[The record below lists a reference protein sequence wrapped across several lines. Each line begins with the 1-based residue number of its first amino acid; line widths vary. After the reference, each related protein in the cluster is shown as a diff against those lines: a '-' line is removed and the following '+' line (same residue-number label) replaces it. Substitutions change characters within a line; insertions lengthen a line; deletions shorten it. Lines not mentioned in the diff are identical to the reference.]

1 MAASFCG
8 LAGLVCWLGILA
20 VSKRSRAALRA
31 APIKQ
36 GVGLLL
42 VLLLGAPSMAFLYA
56 MWSIDQ
62 QSAREAAAR
71 QMSLTQAARIGAID
85 MPAGTRLTLRRVG
98 EPETFTQ
105 AEFPQAVAVGGVQA
119 TRVTRE
125 LTDEYDSKTYAIA
138 ATYATSLAA
147 TGAGTQSVDGW
158 RCDATRGVTFDTARD
173 GTLVRMAHCMLAHGN
188 TVGMPGS
195 GARDLAS
202 SSSRNAA
209 ADPGKASDSSAAS
222 APNAADLAL
231 PPGSNL
237 RATSG
242 NRYVDGFTD
251 ADRWEVEPPEGTVLR
266 IAGLALLD
274 PLLRL
279 DGERRYFEL
288 PRGALPCDLVL
299 GEMHYTAGTRVRS
312 APRNWRNEHP
322 DAWVFSPWN
331 GQPAHR
337 DAHAD
342 VSVTQSVVQ
351 TPDGKV
357 LAVVDSDSVGVMRF
371 PELMADAATARPQ
384 AGQCPAY

>member
-8 LAGLVCWLGILA
+8 LAGLACWLGMLA
-20 VSKRSRAALRA
+20 VSKRCRAAMRA
-31 APIKQ
+31 APIKH

-42 VLLLGAPSMAFLYA
+42 VALLSAPSLAFLYA
-56 MWSIDQ
+56 IWRVDQ
-62 QSAREAAAR
+62 QSARAAAAR

-85 MPAGTRLTLRRVG
+85 MPAGTRLTLRRTG
-98 EPETFTQ
+98 EPETFTL

-125 LTDEYDSKTYAIA
+125 LTDEYDSKTYALA

-147 TGAGTQSVDGW
+147 TAAGTQSVDGW
-158 RCDATRGVTFDTARD
+158 RCDASRGVTFDTARD
-173 GTLVRMAHCMLAHGN
+173 GALVRMAHCVLAPGN
-188 TVGMPGS
+188 TVVTP
-195 GARDLAS
+195 ARSADADI
-202 SSSRNAA
+202 NAA
-209 ADPGKASDSSAAS
+209 A
-222 APNAADLAL
+222 LAL
-231 PPGSNL
+231 PMGSDL
-237 RATSG
+237 RASDG

-266 IAGLALLD
+266 IAGLALQD

-279 DGERRYFEL
+279 DEKRRYFEL
-288 PRGALPCDLVL
+288 PTGTLPCDLVL

-337 DAHAD
+337 DGHAD

-351 TPDGKV
+351 APDGKV
-357 LAVVDSDSVGVMRF
+357 LAVVDSASVGVFRY
-371 PELMADAATARPQ
+371 PELVVEDRP
-384 AGQCPAY
+384 AKPKTGQCPAQGS